1 MSAAALAVENV
12 SVRFGGLLAVDRICF
27 SVTPGSI
34 TAVIGPNGAGKTTL
48 FNAIS
53 GIHPPSSG
61 RVLLDGSPLQAAADW
76 PQRAGWAV
84 GGVVTAGL
92 AAAAA
97 GLLPGWSAMLDPART
112 TAMPLAALQGALAA
126 PALPWAAAA
135 GLAIGTA
142 GAWASWRWARLSPEV
157 AAEAGIA
164 RTFQN
169 LRLFRD
175 LSALDNVRLGA
186 HRHLTAAAV
195 PAALRL
201 PGHHRDERIAE
212 DAAREALA
220 LVGLADAAGRAAGHL
235 PYGHQR
241 RLEIARALASRPRLL
256 LLDEPAAG
264 MHGGEA
270 DALEELVRRIRD
282 RGITII
288 LIEHHMRLV
297 MRLAERIVVLHHGAK
312 LAEGSPA
319 EIRADPQV
327 VAAYLGSGG
336 HDA

>member
-1 MSAAALAVENV
+1 MSGAGLVVDALT
-12 SVRFGGLLAVDRICF
+12 VRFGGLIAVDRVAF
-27 SVTPGSI
+27 SVQPGSI

-53 GIHPPSSG
+53 GIHPPSAG
-61 RVLLDGSPLQAAADW
+61 GIRLDGVPLRATTDW
-76 PQRAGWAV
+76 RQRGRWAGA
-84 GGVVTAGL
+84 GAVTAAV
-92 AAAAA
+92 AATAA
-97 GLLPGWSAMLDPART
+97 GLLPAW
-112 TAMPLAALQGALAA
+112 TAMTAEEHAGAMALAA
-126 PALPWAAAA
+126 VRSLAQAPATPWAALA
-135 GLAIGTA
+135 GMAVGSA
-142 GAWASWRWARLSPEV
+142 GAWAAWRRSRQSPEL

-186 HRHLTAAAV
+186 HRHLRGSAIA
-195 PAALRL
+195 AALRL
-201 PGHHRDERIAE
+201 PAHHRDEADAE
-212 DAAREALA
+212 AAARDALA
-220 LVGLADAAGRAAGHL
+220 VVGLTGSAQRAAGHL

-270 DALEELVRRIRD
+270 DALEDLIRRIRD

-312 LAEGSPA
+312 LAEGTPA

-327 VAAYLGSGG
+327 ITAYLGQGG
-336 HDA
+336 ADA